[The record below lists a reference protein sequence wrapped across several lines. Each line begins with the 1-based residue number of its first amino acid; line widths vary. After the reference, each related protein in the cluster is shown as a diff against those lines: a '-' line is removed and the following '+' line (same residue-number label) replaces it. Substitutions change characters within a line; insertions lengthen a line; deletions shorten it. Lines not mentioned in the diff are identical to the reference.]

1 MDIEQLVFQE
11 KDIAVLEHRSIY
23 ISGNAQCLV
32 KHDCTLVSPGT
43 EVALF
48 HGTHIGFGDPDI
60 SWARYPVYPGYAAVG
75 SVIEAGSACALKAGE
90 KVLYYGQHAT
100 HGILDTTAML
110 WAKLSGAPDLKP
122 YLLARFAQ
130 IAYSAIA
137 ALHRPPVNVI
147 VYGAGIVGNLC
158 AQLMKTLPSVEK
170 VIILDLAETRLAV
183 AKNCGIEGAKS
194 ADDPPFTAD
203 TIVEAT
209 GSPTVINDALL
220 HLGKRGQLVL
230 LGSSRGTAEVNFYK
244 YVHRKLAS
252 IIGAHETVLPQS
264 SALEGVLQ
272 PFVQWRS
279 QQEAVDGLVIM
290 IKEGSLKTDAFIQ
303 PSIKPSEAETAYYN
317 LLAKPNEYLG
327 VFIDW
332 R

>member
-1 MDIEQLVFQE
+1 MNIEQLVFQE
-11 KDIAVLEHRSIY
+11 KDVAVLEHRSIY
-23 ISGNAQCLV
+23 VSGSAQCLV
-32 KHDCTLVSPGT
+32 QHDCTLVSPGT

-75 SVIEAGSACALKAGE
+75 SVIEAGSTCALKVGD

-100 HGILDTTAML
+100 HGILDTTEML

-137 ALHRPPVNVI
+137 ALHSAPVNVI

-170 VIILDLAETRLAV
+170 VTILDLAETRLAV
-183 AKNCGIEGAKS
+183 AKKCGIEGAKS
-194 ADDPPFTAD
+194 ADDPSFTAD

-209 GSPTVINDALL
+209 GAPP
-220 HLGKRGQLVL
+220 
-230 LGSSRGTAEVNFYK
+230 TAEVNFYK
-244 YVHRKLAS
+244 QVHRKLAS
-252 IIGAHETVLPQS
+252 IIGAHETILPQS

-279 QQEAVDGLVIM
+279 QQEAVDGLISM

-303 PSIKPSEAETAYYN
+303 PSIKPSEAETAYNN

-332 R
+332 L